1 MLEHDVIIGGKLG
14 VEINTS
20 YELREVW
27 IEKSISKPHNEGN
40 TPLRSVYIYRKV
52 ASCGVP

>member
-27 IEKSISKPHNEGN
+27 IEKIISKSHIERN
-40 TPLRSVYIYRKV
+40 TPLKSVYI
-52 ASCGVP
+52 